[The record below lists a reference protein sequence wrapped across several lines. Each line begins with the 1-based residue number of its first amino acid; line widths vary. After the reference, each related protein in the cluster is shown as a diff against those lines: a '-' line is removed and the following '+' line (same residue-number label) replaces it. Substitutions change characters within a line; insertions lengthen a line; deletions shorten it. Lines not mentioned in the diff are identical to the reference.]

1 MLYTKTIVSQLYFN
15 FKKNS
20 ISLNPHNS
28 PLESGSERLNGL
40 LKITKQL
47 VRPCWE
53 KIEWKIKDNTQ
64 CQFLE

>member
-53 KIEWKIKDNTQ
+53 KIE
-64 CQFLE
+64 

>member
-1 MLYTKTIVSQLYFN
+1 MIYTKTIVSQLYFN
-15 FKKNS
+15 FKNNS

-28 PLESGSERLNGL
+28 PFYRLQESGSERLNGL

-53 KIEWKIKDNTQ
+53 KIE
-64 CQFLE
+64 